1 MKNIAIVVIFFLLL
15 QINFAQPAEAL
26 HNFIRGNDKVRAV
39 NKF

>member
-1 MKNIAIVVIFFLLL
+1 MKNIAIAVIFFSP

-26 HNFIRGNDKVRAV
+26 HNFIRGNDKVIAV